1 MNITDRRQAA
11 AEGKK
16 RYFTGE
22 PCSQGH
28 KAERYVSTG
37 NCVACQRAHAKRY
50 AGDVKHDYRASLRG
64 HFSYPLHPDDV
75 AAALA
80 YCQALDLQRG
90 RAPHVPTAPAPRDE
104 AAVYA
109 QIAAHRERVAG
120 SLGAS
125 PDFLSSLPTG
135 VLKFPTNGS

>member
-1 MNITDRRQAA
+1 MTRAEANAA
-11 AEGKK
+11 GKV

-22 PCSQGH
+22 PCRAGH
-28 KAERYVSTG
+28 LAERYVTTG
-37 NCVACQRAHAKRY
+37 SCVMCQRA
-50 AGDVKHDYRASLRG
+50 ASERFRRNAAQAHVAALRG
-64 HFSYPLHPDDV
+64 HFSYPLHPDDQ

-90 RAPHVPTAPAPRDE
+90 RAPHVPTAAPAPRDE

-135 VLKFPTNGS
+135 VLNFPTNGS